1 MYCPNRITHLR
12 DIVRQ
17 RRRLPEGGSELTGS
31 FEFEVFLH
39 ILQSEAIV
47 VQHRARLT
55 EDPSIPL
62 RRAPG
67 TAKDLSSRSG
77 ETRTLRVRE
86 RGPRETQRG
95 ATKER
100 ESEESVREEEETK
113 HSVSPVRLS

>member
-17 RRRLPEGGSELTGS
+17 RRRTPEGRSELTES

-39 ILQSEAIV
+39 TRRSGGIAK
-47 VQHRARLT
+47 QHRARLT

-62 RRAPG
+62 RRVPG

-100 ESEESVREEEETK
+100 ESKESVREEEETK